1 METIHCFHYISNNE
15 SKEIIIKQNQQVWDC
30 SELPPWPW
38 PASHDLTENKWVVRS
53 LKDKG
58 NTTDID
64 VRGNKLREV

>member
-1 METIHCFHYISNNE
+1 MEISNNE
-15 SKEIIIKQNQQVWDC
+15 SKEIFIKQDQQSGDC

-38 PASHDLTENKWVVRS
+38 PANHDLTSILRS
-53 LKDKG
+53 LKDKR